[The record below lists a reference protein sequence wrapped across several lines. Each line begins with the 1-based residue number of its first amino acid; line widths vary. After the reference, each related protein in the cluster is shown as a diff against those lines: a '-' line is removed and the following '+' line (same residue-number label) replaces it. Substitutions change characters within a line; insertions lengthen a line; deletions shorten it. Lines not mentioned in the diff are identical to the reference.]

1 MAALASQPT
10 TAAVAPTGAAC
21 FKCGKRGHWSR
32 DCVASKE
39 DQDAHR
45 AAKEAAEAA
54 LAAGLPAGCVSVF
67 FSRGIERGESGLFF
81 FETRGSWTLA
91 LDPHPFRSPHP
102 TPLLHSPPPA
112 KRSRKVTLDDLKA
125 PDGLPELYATL
136 PSRFRRLASGRRGE
150 EGPDL
155 ARLVDLYAAWGRRL
169 APALAFP
176 ALLDSLEALG
186 RTGAVKLELR
196 DLRAQ
201 ALAPLERVG
210 RPEGGDEGEDG
221 PGLVGGWLGA
231 GPVGPTAPAPA
242 PPAFATGGGAEDDD
256 DAAAAAAFDD
266 AGDDELLE
274 LQAAVAAPAA
284 PAPPPPAA
292 SVAAAGAGAARAPEQ
307 EEADED
313 ALVALFE
320 DGSQE
325 EEAEEKS
332 AGVGPGAGAPPPAG
346 EGAGAAPPP
355 PPPSQLPATAEEED
369 ALVALFASQVE
380 AE

>member
-242 PPAFATGGGAEDDD
+242 PPAFATGGGDEDDD